1 MYADIIVD
9 ISHDKLD
16 KTFQYKI
23 PEELLDILE
32 VGMQVNI
39 PFGSGNRKI
48 TGFVVNITPEADFD
62 VSRMK
67 YIDSIVDEKVLIEGK
82 MIKLASFIR
91 KNYGGSMNQALK
103 TVIPV
108 KESVKAKEKRS
119 IRLTI
124 DRENAGK
131 LLAEF
136 ERKHSAARARLMRVL
151 MKEEVVEYSLVTS
164 KLNIG
169 LPVIRYFEENG
180 YIQIDTEE
188 YYRNPVKVKK
198 GDLVQNELN
207 QAQKNIVSGILSD
220 YENGIRKTYLIRGV
234 TGSGKTEIYMAVI
247 EQVIAKG
254 KQVIMLIP
262 EIALTFQT
270 VMRFYK
276 RFGDTVSI
284 MHSRLSKGERY
295 DQYVRAKKGL
305 INIMI
310 GPRSALFTPFE
321 NLGLIVIDE
330 EHEGAYKSESIPKY
344 HAVGVAKELAGMSGA
359 SLILGS
365 ATPSVDSYYKALSGE
380 YTLFELN
387 ERAANAKMPKVHVV
401 DLKDE
406 LKNGNRSIFSRQL
419 KELITDRLD
428 KKEQIMLFI
437 NRRGYFGFI
446 SCRSCGHVMKCP
458 HCDISL
464 TSHKNG
470 KLVCHYCGYTERQV
484 TVCPK
489 CGSRY
494 ISALRGGTQM
504 VEEAIIKEFPTAKV
518 LRMDLD
524 TTSGKEGHEKILS
537 AFAGEEADIL
547 VGTQMIVKG
556 HDFPRVT
563 LVGILAADISLHA
576 SDYRAG
582 ERTFEL
588 LTQAAGRAGRGELA
602 GEVVIQAYDT
612 ENFAI
617 ETAARQD
624 YVEYYNQEILY
635 RALLDYPPVTNMLL
649 VKFSSKY
656 EERLIKAV
664 DTVNIRMENV
674 KVIGPSDAQLYKADD
689 IYNKVIYYKTEDYE
703 LLTKIKDQLEDFV
716 RDNEDFKYVSL
727 QFDFNP
733 MNSY

>member
-16 KTFQYKI
+16 KTFQYRV
-23 PEELLDILE
+23 PDRLLETLE
-32 VGMQVNI
+32 VGMRVNV
-39 PFGSGNRKI
+39 PFGKGNKMI
-48 TGFVVNITPEADFD
+48 TGFVVHLTSEAEFD

-67 YIDSIVDEKVLIEGK
+67 EIDSIVDENVAVEGK
-82 MIKLASFIR
+82 MIQLAAFIR

-108 KESVKAKEKRS
+108 KESVRTREKKTIRLSIEKEKAK
-119 IRLTI
+119 
-124 DRENAGK
+124 N
-131 LLAEF
+131 LLEEF
-136 ERKHSAARARLMRVL
+136 NRRHAVARARLMEVL
-151 MKEEVVEYSLVTS
+151 LEEEVVEYSLVTT

-169 LPVIRYFEENG
+169 SSVIRFFEENG
-180 YIQIDTEE
+180 YITVETEE
-188 YYRNPVKVKK
+188 YYRNPVKKRET
-198 GDLVQNELN
+198 DSVQLQLN
-207 QAQKNIVSGILSD
+207 AAQREIVEDILSD
-220 YENGIRKTYLIRGV
+220 YKKGIRNTYLIRGV
-234 TGSGKTEIYMAVI
+234 TGSGKTEVYMSVI
-247 EQVIAKG
+247 EKVLEEG

-276 RFGDTVSI
+276 RFGDEVSI

-305 INIMI
+305 VRIMI

-344 HAVGVAKELAGMSGA
+344 HAVGVARELARMNHA

-365 ATPSVDSYYKALSGE
+365 ATPSVDSYYKALNGE
-380 YTLFELN
+380 YRLFELK
-387 ERAANAKMPKVHVV
+387 ERAAGAMLPSVYVV
-401 DLKDE
+401 DLKEE
-406 LKNGNRSIFSRQL
+406 LKGGNRSIFSRKL
-419 KELITDRLD
+419 KELMTDRLNR
-428 KKEQIMLFI
+428 KEQIMLFI

-446 SCRSCGHVMKCP
+446 SCRACGHVMKCP

-470 KLVCHYCGYTERQV
+470 RLVCHYCGYSEKQV

-504 VEEAIIKEFPTAKV
+504 VEEAVAREFPQARV

-556 HDFPRVT
+556 HDFPKVT

-582 ERTFEL
+582 ERTFDL
-588 LTQAAGRAGRGELA
+588 LTQAAGRAGRGDVP

-617 ETAARQD
+617 ETAAKQD
-624 YVEYYNQEILY
+624 YAEYYQQEIMY
-635 RALLDYPPVTNMLL
+635 RTLLDYPPISNMLL

-656 EERLIKAV
+656 EEKLIKAV
-664 DTVNIRMENV
+664 DTVKIHLENV
-674 KVIGPSDAQLYKADD
+674 KVIGPADAQLYKADD
-689 IYNKVIYYKTEDYE
+689 IYNKVIYYKAEDYQ
-703 LLTKIKDQLEDFV
+703 LLTKVRDMVEEFV
-716 RDNEDFKYVSL
+716 RDNADFKAVSL

-733 MNSY
+733 LNSY